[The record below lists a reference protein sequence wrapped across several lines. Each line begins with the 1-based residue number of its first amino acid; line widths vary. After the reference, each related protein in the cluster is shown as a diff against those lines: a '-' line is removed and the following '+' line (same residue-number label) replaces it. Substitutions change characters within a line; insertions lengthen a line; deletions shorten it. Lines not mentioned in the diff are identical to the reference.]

1 MNLHLFINKQFMTMD
16 ENIIIHILTGEA
28 TLEEQ
33 EVFYRRLSESEE
45 EEEIFYEVKSLWLHS
60 SMNHHS
66 IDVDSEFELLWNK
79 IKHPKEIIA
88 YSKLRRI
95 LQYAAIALVI
105 LGIGG
110 ILGYLISQ
118 KSHLDY
124 DSGIQRF
131 TALKG
136 SVGIIELADGTKVW
150 LNSGSQISYHEV
162 GNQRLAELSGEAY
175 FEIRH
180 KEHFPFS
187 VRANQII
194 VRDLGTTFNLK
205 AYPEDKLIETSLVE
219 GEAEILS
226 SEGNILAALNPGDCA
241 VYHLEDKDI
250 EIVPVTQN
258 VMSAWRDGKF
268 VIRDQRLE
276 DIFIDLSRWYDV
288 KFKFE
293 NNEVRDYR
301 YTGTI
306 RKSTTAQQVL
316 KMLKLTANFQYR
328 IIEKQSGSDIIII
341 Y

>member
-1 MNLHLFINKQFMTMD
+1 MD
-16 ENIIIHILTGEA
+16 QNIIIHILTGEA
-28 TLEEQ
+28 TTEEK
-33 EVFYRRLSESEE
+33 EFFYRRLSESEE

-66 IDVDSEFELLWNK
+66 IDIDSEFELLWNK
-79 IKHPKEIIA
+79 IKHPNKPKAI
-88 YSKLRRI
+88 KLRRI
-95 LQYAAIALVI
+95 LQYAAIVLVI

-110 ILGYLISQ
+110 IFGYLISQ
-118 KSHLDY
+118 NSHQDS
-124 DSGIQRF
+124 DSGIQKF

-150 LNSGSQISYHEV
+150 LNSGSQISYQEV
-162 GNQRLAELSGEAY
+162 GKQRLAELSGEAY

-187 VRANQII
+187 VKANQVI

-226 SEGNILAALNPGDCA
+226 SEGNILATLNPGDCA

-250 EIVPVTQN
+250 EIVPVTKN
-258 VMSAWRDGKF
+258 VMSAWREGKF
-268 VIRDQRLE
+268 VIRDERLE
-276 DIFIDLSRWYDV
+276 DIFTELSRWYDV

-328 IIEKQSGSDIIII
+328 IIEKQSGSDVIII